1 MTSGVADTPRSGRP
15 PAGGELA
22 WHTLGADQVLQSE
35 GVDGQ
40 RGLSSAE
47 AAARAERFGPNEFAA
62 GQAESRWRAFLR
74 QYADPMQLVLLAAG
88 IGSLYPLKQ
97 LGTGLLLILLT
108 LFNAVMGLQQ
118 EGKAAAAVA
127 ALQKM
132 VIIKARVRRDGQ
144 LAEIPAGQ
152 LVPGDIVTI
161 EAGGIVPADGR
172 LLKAA
177 TLEVDES
184 ALTGESLPVAKG
196 TEPVAGAA
204 TPLGDRADM
213 VYMNT
218 DVTRGTGEFVITA
231 TGMATEVGHISGLL
245 AEEQPVKTPLT
256 RQMDRLTGQI
266 LVIAGI
272 ALVTSMALNLA
283 RGETF
288 IAVFNAAVAFA
299 IAAIPVG
306 LPTVVTTILAW
317 GTQQLAKAGAIMK
330 RLASTQT
337 LGSIS
342 AINSDKTGTLTLNQ
356 MTAVQRVAAGRRY
369 AIEGKG
375 YSTDGRITRVAGEAD
390 IGLDEFLMP
399 MVLASDAVVRDG
411 ELIGDPTEGALVVLA
426 AKGGIDA
433 VSTRE
438 RYPRIA
444 ELPFDAAYK
453 LMATFHRMKD
463 ASGKEVIRCFV
474 KGAPDQLLAR
484 AATVSD
490 ANTGP
495 APADGEFRERY
506 LAENQRLAEQG
517 LRVIATARK
526 DLDPA
531 AFDPGADL
539 LPLVTGL
546 ELLALVGM
554 VDPPRPTARASIAT
568 ATKAGI
574 RVRMITG
581 DYAVT
586 AAAVAGQLGIDGT
599 VLTGAEFG
607 AMSDEEA
614 LGKVDDIG
622 VIARVSPEHK
632 VRLVDVLRKQGQ
644 IVAMT
649 GDGVNDAPAVKKA
662 DIGIAMGTGTEVTQE
677 AAVMILTDDNFS
689 TIVKAVE
696 LGRGL
701 YDNLAR
707 YIRYQMAGLFG
718 YIATFLG
725 ASIFNIANGVPLLPL
740 QTLWVSFTTLSLQS
754 VGLGYSKPA
763 AGLMDRPPRPPGR
776 PILTRGLTV
785 WLAFVGLV
793 TAVGTLSVISWADK
807 AHGLAEAR
815 TMGMVTLAL
824 FFLFFSI
831 ESKEERESAFS
842 PATFSDKTF
851 VRTTGLSF
859 LLLLLSTVLSIFHTV
874 MKTTTLDVL
883 QWLICTAVALS
894 VVVAVEIRKAVLR
907 RAAARPLWRSGSPAP
922 GALSRLRAL
931 GRAAS
936 CRSPRSGLDIIVHH
950 S

>member
-1 MTSGVADTPRSGRP
+1 MASEVTDTPRSGEP
-15 PAGGELA
+15 SAAGELV
-22 WHTLGADQVLQSE
+22 WHTLGADRVLHSE
-35 GVDGQ
+35 GVDAQ

-47 AAARAERFGPNEFAA
+47 AAARAEKFGPNTFAA
-62 GQAESRWRAFLR
+62 GQAESRWHAFAR
-74 QYADPMQLVLLAAG
+74 QYADPMQFVLLAAG

-108 LFNAVMGLQQ
+108 LFNAVEGLQQ
-118 EGKAAAAVA
+118 EGKAASAVA

-132 VIIKARVRRDGQ
+132 VIIKAKVRRDGQ

-152 LVPGDIVTI
+152 LVPGDIVAI
-161 EAGGIVPADGR
+161 EAGDIVPADGR
-172 LLKAA
+172 VLTAA

-196 TEPVAGAA
+196 TEPVAGAG
-204 TPLGDRADM
+204 TPLGDRTDM

-218 DVTRGTGEFVITA
+218 NVTRGAGEFVVTA

-245 AEEQPVKTPLT
+245 AGEQAVKTPLT
-256 RQMDRLTGQI
+256 RQMDRLTRQI
-266 LVIAGI
+266 LVVAGI
-272 ALVTSMALNLA
+272 ALITSMALNLA

-330 RLASTQT
+330 RLTSTQT
-337 LGSIS
+337 LGSTS
-342 AINSDKTGTLTLNQ
+342 AINSDKTGTLTMNQ
-356 MTAVQRVAAGRRY
+356 MTAVQMTVAGRRY
-369 AIEGKG
+369 AVDGKG
-375 YSTDGRITRVAGEAD
+375 YSTTGRISRVGGQGD
-390 IGLDEFLMP
+390 IPLDEFLVP
-399 MVLASDAVVRDG
+399 MVLCSDAVVRDG
-411 ELIGDPTEGALVVLA
+411 ELVGDPTEGALVVLA

-453 LMATFHRMKD
+453 LMATFHTMTD
-463 ASGKEVIRCFV
+463 ASGKQVIRCFV

-484 AATVSD
+484 AATVVD
-490 ANTGP
+490 ADDGP
-495 APADGEFRERY
+495 APADGAFRQRY
-506 LAENQRLAEQG
+506 LGENQRLGAQG
-517 LRVIATARK
+517 LRVMATARK

-531 AFDPGADL
+531 AFDPAADL

-546 ELLALVGM
+546 ELLALVGI
-554 VDPPRPTARASIAT
+554 VDPPRPTAKTSIAQ
-568 ATKAGI
+568 AKAAGI

-586 AAAVAGQLGIDGT
+586 AAAVADQLGIEGT

-614 LGKVDDIG
+614 LAKVDSIG
-622 VIARVSPEHK
+622 VIARVTPEHK
-632 VRLVDVLRKQGQ
+632 VRLVEVLRKQGQ

-662 DIGIAMGTGTEVTQE
+662 DIGIAMGITGTEVTKE

-689 TIVKAVE
+689 TIIKAVE

-707 YIRYQMAGLFG
+707 YIRFQVGGMFG
-718 YIATFLG
+718 YIAAFLG
-725 ASIFNIANGVPLLPL
+725 ASIFNIAEGIPLLPL
-740 QTLWVSFTTLSLQS
+740 QTLWVSFTMLSIQS

-763 AGLMDRPPRPPGR
+763 AGLMDRPPLPPSR
-776 PILTRGLTV
+776 PILTRALIV
-785 WLAFVGLV
+785 WLALAGLLM
-793 TAVGTLSVISWADK
+793 AIGTLSVISWADQ
-807 AHGLAEAR
+807 AHGLVIAR
-815 TMGMVTLAL
+815 TMGMVTFAL
-824 FFLFFSI
+824 FILLFSI
-831 ESKEERESAFS
+831 ESKDQRDSAFS
-842 PATFSDKTF
+842 LDTFSDKTF
-851 VRTTGLSF
+851 VITTSGSF
-859 LLLLLSTVLSIFHTV
+859 VLLILSTVLSIFQAVLKTV
-874 MKTTTLDVL
+874 RLDVR

-894 VVVAVEIRKAVLR
+894 IVVAAEIRKAVLR
-907 RAAARPLWRSGSPAP
+907 HTGTQGHPPRRRARA
-922 GALSRLRAL
+922 GATT
-931 GRAAS
+931 G
-936 CRSPRSGLDIIVHH
+936 
-950 S
+950 

>member
-1 MTSGVADTPRSGRP
+1 MTSGVTDTPTSGRP
-15 PAGGELA
+15 PAASELA
-22 WHTLGADQVLQSE
+22 WHTLGADQVLHSE

-47 AAARAERFGPNEFAA
+47 AAARAQRFGPNEFAA
-62 GQAESRWRAFLR
+62 GQAESRWHAFLR
-74 QYADPMQLVLLAAG
+74 QYRDPMQIVLLAAG

-97 LGTGLLLILLT
+97 LGTGILLVLLT
-108 LFNAVMGLQQ
+108 LFNAVEGLHQ
-118 EGKAAAAVA
+118 EGKATAAVA

-152 LVPGDIVTI
+152 LVPGDIVAI
-161 EAGGIVPADGR
+161 EAGDIVPADGR

-196 TEPVAGAA
+196 TEPVAGAG
-204 TPLGDRADM
+204 TPLGDRTDM

-218 DVTRGTGEFVITA
+218 NVTRGSGEFVITA
-231 TGMATEVGHISGLL
+231 TGMATEVGHISGML
-245 AEEQPVKTPLT
+245 AEEQAVKTPLT

-330 RLASTQT
+330 RLAATQT
-337 LGSIS
+337 LGSTS

-356 MTAVQRVAAGRRY
+356 MTAVQMTAAGRRY
-369 AIEGKG
+369 TVEGTG
-375 YSTDGRITRVAGEAD
+375 YSTAGRINRVAGQTE
-390 IGLDEFLMP
+390 IGLDEFLLP

-453 LMATFHRMKD
+453 LMATFHKMTG

-474 KGAPDQLLAR
+474 KGAPDQLMAR
-484 AATVSD
+484 AATVAD
-490 ANTGP
+490 AGAGP
-495 APADGEFRERY
+495 APADGEFRQRY
-506 LAENQRLAEQG
+506 LAENERLGQQG
-517 LRVIATARK
+517 LRVIAIARK
-526 DLDPA
+526 DFDPA
-531 AFDPGADL
+531 AFDPRADL
-539 LPLVTGL
+539 LGLVTGL
-546 ELLALVGM
+546 ELLALVGI
-554 VDPPRPTARASIAT
+554 VDPPRPTAKVSIAT
-568 ATKAGI
+568 AKKAGI

-599 VLTGAEFG
+599 VLTGAEFA

-614 LGKVDDIG
+614 LAKVDGIG
-622 VIARVSPEHK
+622 VIARVTPEHK
-632 VRLVDVLRKQGQ
+632 VRLVDVLRKKGQ

-662 DIGIAMGTGTEVTQE
+662 DIGIAMGTGTEVTKE

-689 TIVKAVE
+689 TIIKAVE

-707 YIRYQMAGLFG
+707 YIRFQIAGLFG
-718 YIATFLG
+718 YILTFLS
-725 ASIFNIANGVPLLPL
+725 ASIFNIAEGIPLLPL
-740 QTLWVSFTTLSLQS
+740 QTLWVSFTMLSIQS

-763 AGLMDRPPRPPGR
+763 AGLMERPPLPPSQ
-776 PILTRGLTV
+776 PILTRGRIV
-785 WLAFVGLV
+785 WLALAGLLM
-793 TAVGTLSVISWADK
+793 AIGTLSVTSWAQQV
-807 AHGLAEAR
+807 HGLAIAR
-815 TMGMVTLAL
+815 TMGMVTFAL
-824 FFLFFSI
+824 FLLLFSI
-831 ESKEERESAFS
+831 ESKDERDSAFS
-842 PATFSDKTF
+842 LDTFSDKTF
-851 VRTTGLSF
+851 VITTSGSF
-859 LLLLLSTVLSIFHTV
+859 VLLVLSTVLSIFQTV
-874 MKTTTLDVL
+874 IKTVRLDVR

-894 VVVAVEIRKAVLR
+894 IVVTAEIRKAVLR
-907 RAAARPLWRSGSPAP
+907 RTAAKAIHPSSARRGRPLAR
-922 GALSRLRAL
+922 
-931 GRAAS
+931 
-936 CRSPRSGLDIIVHH
+936 
-950 S
+950 